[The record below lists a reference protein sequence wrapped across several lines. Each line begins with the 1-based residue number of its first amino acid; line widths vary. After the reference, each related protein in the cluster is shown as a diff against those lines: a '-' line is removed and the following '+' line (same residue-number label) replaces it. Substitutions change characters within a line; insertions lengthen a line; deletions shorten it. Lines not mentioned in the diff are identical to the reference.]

1 MLKIS
6 SSVEYGSRIVVHLAS
21 QKADDPLTAE
31 KLASAE
37 NIPRD
42 YVDQILMRLRRAD
55 IVVSRR
61 GASGGY
67 LLARDAKDISVG
79 SVMRAVDD
87 GVFESIC
94 EKYADGDQACAHTD
108 ECGIRPVWQ
117 RLAALVEEFLNQVS
131 ITELCES
138 EASVETRV
146 AQLFG
151 QTDKSSSQS

>member
-6 SSVEYGSRIVVHLAS
+6 SSVEYGSRIIVHLAA
-21 QKADDPLTAE
+21 QKADDPITAE
-31 KLASAE
+31 DLSESE

-42 YVDQILMRLRRAD
+42 YVDQLLMRLRRAD

-61 GASGGY
+61 GARGGY
-67 LLARDAKDISVG
+67 LLAKPAKDISVG

-94 EKYADGDQACAHTD
+94 EKYSDGDQVCAHTD

-117 RLAALVEEFLNQVS
+117 RLASLVEEFLDQVS
-131 ITELCES
+131 ITELQES
-138 EASVETRV
+138 EACVETRV

-151 QTDKSSSQS
+151 QTDKS

>member
-6 SSVEYGSRIVVHLAS
+6 SSVEYGSRIVVRLAS
-21 QKADDPLTAE
+21 QKADDPMTAE
-31 KLASAE
+31 RLAESE

-42 YVDQILMRLRRAD
+42 YVDQLLMRLRRAG

-61 GASGGY
+61 GVRGGY
-67 LLARDAKDISVG
+67 LLAKPAEDISVG

-94 EKYADGDQACAHTD
+94 EKYADGDQVCAHTE

-117 RLAALVEEFLNQVS
+117 RLASLVENSLDKVS
-131 ITELCES
+131 ITELRKS
-138 EASVETRV
+138 EACVETRV
-146 AQLFG
+146 AQLFA
-151 QTDKSSSQS
+151 QTDKS

>member
-6 SSVEYGSRIVVHLAS
+6 SSVEYGSRIIVHLAG
-21 QKADDPLTAE
+21 QKGDQPLSAE
-31 KLASAE
+31 KLAESE

-42 YVDQILMRLRRAD
+42 YVDQLLLRLRRAE

-61 GASGGY
+61 GAHGGY

-94 EKYADGDQACAHTD
+94 EKYADGDQDCGHTE

-117 RLAALVEEFLNQVS
+117 RLASLVEEFLDKIS
-131 ITELCES
+131 IVELCQN
-138 EASVETRV
+138 EAKVETRV

-151 QTDKSSSQS
+151 TIEKS